1 MSFVHH
7 KLLIV
12 ATVVV
17 LTVVNA
23 LAQEPTKADV
33 PPKVDVAATVP
44 DTRAAKVLFDEVNTY
59 VDKRFA
65 DFNKQKVPYS
75 AQLDAKVK
83 QEKKELAAKHAA
95 SLQARSSLSDAD
107 SYYLGML
114 NHFAGNG
121 DAAFAAMRRYL
132 TSEPAGGI
140 DAQFARAVVVLYAT
154 RKNLTP
160 EAERAVEA
168 FAKHE
173 PKNLLE
179 WFGMETLITEAWK
192 ASKDFERM
200 LKHAREM
207 QKVSKLV
214 AADKKID
221 SFKRDDLLFKSASL
235 TAEALT
241 QLNKKDEAIAELV
254 ELRKMAV
261 AIPSGN
267 LLRYANIRLLGLDR
281 TFDPRTAFDEVPLK
295 PADLPDIVATQWI
308 DQNPVKL
315 SALRGQ
321 VVLLDFWAHW
331 CGPCRYTFPRLQ
343 RWHEAY
349 KDKGLVILGVT
360 NYFGHVEGR
369 KVTPAE
375 ELAYLRT
382 FKKTNRLPYGFAV
395 ADTGVNDMNYGVFS
409 IPMSFLIDR
418 EGKVRYISTGV
429 NEQDLAALDKRIRKL
444 FDESPASPTA
454 ATIDSQGAKN
464 NQH

>member
-1 MSFVHH
+1 MSFLNHRLFLV
-7 KLLIV
+7 V
-12 ATVVV
+12 AVV
-17 LTVVNA
+17 LLAAGNA
-23 LAQEPTKADV
+23 IAQTPANADV
-33 PPKVDVAATVP
+33 QPKPDVAAATP

-59 VDKRFA
+59 VDKKFA
-65 DFNKQKVPYS
+65 EFNKQKVPYS
-75 AQLDAKVK
+75 AQLDTKVK
-83 QEKKELAAKHAA
+83 LEKMELAAKYAA
-95 SLQARSSLSDAD
+95 NLHARSSLSDAE

-132 TSEPAGGI
+132 ASEPAGGI

-200 LKHAREM
+200 LKHAQEM
-207 QKVSKLV
+207 QKISRLI
-214 AADKKID
+214 AADKKFD
-221 SFKRDDLLFKSASL
+221 PFKRDDLLFKSVSL
-235 TAEALT
+235 IAEALT
-241 QLNKKDEAIAELV
+241 QLNKKDAAIAEVV
-254 ELRKMAV
+254 ELRKLAV

-267 LLRYANIRLLGLDR
+267 LLRYANMRLMGLDR
-281 TFDPRTAFDEVPLK
+281 TFDPRSAFDEVSSAPT
-295 PADLPDIVATQWI
+295 ALPEIVASQWI
-308 DQNPVKL
+308 DQTPVKL

-382 FKKTNRLPYGFAV
+382 FKKTNRLRYGFAV

-429 NEQDLAALDKRIRKL
+429 SEQELAALDKRIRKL
-444 FDESPASPTA
+444 FEESSAPTA
-454 ATIDSQGAKN
+454 ATIDSQGVKN
-464 NQH
+464 NQD